1 MQLQFIKLSS
11 ILLLLLSFSV
21 YANDVTVT
29 VITSEGGTFNVL
41 QDGEDND
48 VDFRTLGDNQLGK
61 EKYEYPWQTPAT
73 IAHSWGYNSRQDKW
87 KSTSTIL
94 KSMIGNV
101 SLNGNLMLNI
111 GPRADGSLPYEALS
125 RLNDLGDWLKK
136 KWKFNLWK

>member
-48 VDFRTLGDNQLGK
+48 VDFDIQSMNGFNIDLDQIGDNNVIDIDVDGR
-61 EKYEYPWQTPAT
+61 TSNGSSMT
-73 IAHSWGYNSRQDKW
+73 INQ
-87 KSTSTIL
+87 
-94 KSMIGNV
+94 
-101 SLNGNLMLNI
+101 NGNNKSYS
-111 GPRADGSLPYEALS
+111 GSFWCGHS
-125 RLNDLGDWLKK
+125 SCSMTVNQ
-136 KWKFNLWK
+136 

>member
-48 VDFRTLGDNQLGK
+48 VDFDIQSMDGFNINLDQIGDNNVIDVDVDGR
-61 EKYEYPWQTPAT
+61 TSNGSSMT
-73 IAHSWGYNSRQDKW
+73 INQ
-87 KSTSTIL
+87 
-94 KSMIGNV
+94 
-101 SLNGNLMLNI
+101 NGNNKSFS
-111 GPRADGSLPYEALS
+111 GSYYCGHS
-125 RLNDLGDWLKK
+125 SCSMTVNQ
-136 KWKFNLWK
+136 

>member
-48 VDFRTLGDNQLGK
+48 VDFDIQSMNGFNIDLDQIGDNNVIDIDVDGR
-61 EKYEYPWQTPAT
+61 TSNGSSMT
-73 IAHSWGYNSRQDKW
+73 INQ
-87 KSTSTIL
+87 
-94 KSMIGNV
+94 
-101 SLNGNLMLNI
+101 NGNNKSFS
-111 GPRADGSLPYEALS
+111 GSYYCGHS
-125 RLNDLGDWLKK
+125 SCSMTVNQ
-136 KWKFNLWK
+136 

>member
-48 VDFRTLGDNQLGK
+48 VDFDIQSMDGFNINLDQIGDNNAIDIDVDGR
-61 EKYEYPWQTPAT
+61 TSNGSSMT
-73 IAHSWGYNSRQDKW
+73 INQ
-87 KSTSTIL
+87 
-94 KSMIGNV
+94 
-101 SLNGNLMLNI
+101 NGNNKSFS
-111 GPRADGSLPYEALS
+111 GSYYCGHS
-125 RLNDLGDWLKK
+125 SCSMTVNQ
-136 KWKFNLWK
+136 

>member
-48 VDFRTLGDNQLGK
+48 VDFDIQSMNGFNINLDQIGDNNVIDVDVDGR
-61 EKYEYPWQTPAT
+61 TSNGSSMT
-73 IAHSWGYNSRQDKW
+73 INQ
-87 KSTSTIL
+87 
-94 KSMIGNV
+94 
-101 SLNGNLMLNI
+101 NGNNKSFS
-111 GPRADGSLPYEALS
+111 GSYYCGHS
-125 RLNDLGDWLKK
+125 SCSMTVNQ
-136 KWKFNLWK
+136 